1 MKMKKKINILLALTI
16 MPVMTGCAGWLD
28 KEPLAQMSPDSFF
41 STEEELQAFS
51 NNFYND
57 FPGAGLYE
65 DSFDLCLG
73 MECPPEM
80 RNGRIIPASGS
91 GWTWTSL
98 RNINTLLEYSVN
110 CKDTEV
116 RTEYDALARFFRAY
130 FYFEKVKRFGDV
142 PWYDRQL
149 GSADPDLYKPRDS
162 RELVMQKM
170 IGDIDYAIE
179 NLPAEKSLYRVTKW
193 AALALKS
200 RFCLFEGTFRKYH
213 GYQETMYPEYD
224 WKYYLEQCVSAG
236 EEFMNSSGYGIYSA
250 DGPDESYLN
259 LFASAEAIGEEIIL
273 ARDYNDAL
281 GVTHDANYYTLTQS
295 YGRPGLSK
303 KIVNTYLMKDGTR
316 FTEKEGYETMT
327 FVEECRDRDPRLA
340 QSIRTPGYTRIG
352 STEKAAPD
360 FTYTVTGYHPVKF
373 VTGRE
378 YDGYSK
384 SCNDLPI
391 FRSAEVYLNFAEAKA
406 ELGTLTQADLDR
418 SVKKIRDRVGMP
430 GIDMKAANNAQDEYL
445 ADMYKGVT
453 GPNAGVILEI
463 RRERGVELSRE
474 GFRYYDMI
482 RWKEGQEFTRKCYGM
497 YFPRLGDFDLDD
509 ECLISAS
516 IWVQNLKQR
525 LLCPMR
531 WGRTYTFRKET
542 TAMWIR
548 ITTSLF
554 PGMKT
559 GIIFIRS
566 RQMTGLCPEGR
577 SSRIPAGMTGLISK
591 MYRYE

>member
-28 KEPLAQMSPDSFF
+28 KEPLAQMSPETFF
-41 STEEELQAFS
+41 SNENELQAFS

-57 FPGAGLYE
+57 FPGVGLYE

-509 ECLISAS
+509 DGMPDICLYMGTKPETEAPLSYEVGQDIYLSEGDHGYVDPYYNITLSWNEDRDYFYPIPTDDRALS
-516 IWVQNLKQR
+516 GGALKQN
-525 LLCPMR
+525 
-531 WGRTYTFRKET
+531 
-542 TAMWIR
+542 
-548 ITTSLF
+548 
-554 PGMKT
+554 PGWND
-559 GIIFIRS
+559 
-566 RQMTGLCPEGR
+566 GLDF
-577 SSRIPAGMTGLISK
+577 
-591 MYRYE
+591 

>member
-1 MKMKKKINILLALTI
+1 MKRKNILLVITVLPA
-16 MPVMTGCAGWLD
+16 VCGCAGWLD
-28 KEPLAQMSPDSFF
+28 KEPLAQMSPETFF
-41 STEEELQAFS
+41 SNENELQAFS

-57 FPGAGLYE
+57 FPGVGLYE
-65 DSFDLCLG
+65 DSFDLCLS

-149 GSADPDLYKPRDS
+149 GSADSDLYKPRDS
-162 RELVMQKM
+162 RELVMRKM
-170 IGDIDYAIE
+170 IEDIDYAID
-179 NLPAEKSLYRVTKW
+179 NLPAEKSLYRVTRW
-193 AALALKS
+193 TALALKS

-213 GYQETMYPEYD
+213 GYRETMYPEYD
-224 WKYYLEQCVSAG
+224 WKYYLDQCVSAS

-250 DGPDESYLN
+250 DGPDESYMN
-259 LFASAEAIGEEIIL
+259 LFASADAIGEEIIL

-303 KIVNTYLMKDGTR
+303 KIINTYLMKDGSR
-316 FTEKEGYETMT
+316 FTDKEGYETMT

-352 STEKAAPD
+352 SAERVAPD
-360 FTYTVTGYHPVKF
+360 FTYTVTGYHPIKF
-373 VTGRE
+373 VTGSE
-378 YDGYSK
+378 YDGFSK

-406 ELGTLTQADLDR
+406 ELGSLTQADLDR

-430 GIDMKAANNAQDEYL
+430 GIDMEAANNDSDKYL
-445 ADMYKGVT
+445 EDMYKGVT
-453 GPNAGVILEI
+453 GQNAGVILEI

-497 YFPRLGDFDLDD
+497 YFPKLGDFDLDD
-509 ECLISAS
+509 DGMPDICLYMGTKPETEAPLSYEVGQDIYLSEGDHGYVDPYYNITLSWNEDRDYFYPIPTDDRALS
-516 IWVQNLKQR
+516 GGALKQN
-525 LLCPMR
+525 
-531 WGRTYTFRKET
+531 
-542 TAMWIR
+542 
-548 ITTSLF
+548 
-554 PGMKT
+554 PGWND
-559 GIIFIRS
+559 
-566 RQMTGLCPEGR
+566 GLDF
-577 SSRIPAGMTGLISK
+577 
-591 MYRYE
+591 

>member
-1 MKMKKKINILLALTI
+1 MKRKNILLVITVLPA
-16 MPVMTGCAGWLD
+16 VCGCAGWLD
-28 KEPLAQMSPDSFF
+28 KEPLAQMSPETFF
-41 STEEELQAFS
+41 SNENELQAFS

-57 FPGAGLYE
+57 FPGVGLYE
-65 DSFDLCLG
+65 DSFDLCLS

-149 GSADPDLYKPRDS
+149 GSADSDLYKPRDS
-162 RELVMQKM
+162 RELVMRKM
-170 IGDIDYAIE
+170 IEDIDYAID
-179 NLPAEKSLYRVTKW
+179 NLPAEKSLYRVTRW
-193 AALALKS
+193 TALALKS

-213 GYQETMYPEYD
+213 GYRETMYPEYD

-378 YDGYSK
+378 YDGFSK

-509 ECLISAS
+509 DGMPDICLYMGTKPETEAPLSYEVGQDIYLSEGDHGYVDPYYNITLSWNEDRDYFYPIPTDDRALS
-516 IWVQNLKQR
+516 GGALKQN
-525 LLCPMR
+525 
-531 WGRTYTFRKET
+531 
-542 TAMWIR
+542 
-548 ITTSLF
+548 
-554 PGMKT
+554 PGWND
-559 GIIFIRS
+559 
-566 RQMTGLCPEGR
+566 GLDF
-577 SSRIPAGMTGLISK
+577 
-591 MYRYE
+591 

>member
-57 FPGAGLYE
+57 FPGVGLYE
-65 DSFDLCLG
+65 DSFDLCLS

-430 GIDMKAANNAQDEYL
+430 GIDMEAANNAQDEYL

-463 RRERGVELSRE
+463 RRERGIELSRE

-509 ECLISAS
+509 DGMPDICLYMGTKPETEAPLSYEVGQDIYLSEGDHGYVDPYYNITLSWNEDRDYFYPIPTDDRALS
-516 IWVQNLKQR
+516 GGALKQN
-525 LLCPMR
+525 
-531 WGRTYTFRKET
+531 
-542 TAMWIR
+542 
-548 ITTSLF
+548 
-554 PGMKT
+554 PGWND
-559 GIIFIRS
+559 
-566 RQMTGLCPEGR
+566 GLDF
-577 SSRIPAGMTGLISK
+577 
-591 MYRYE
+591 